1 MPLKISI
8 SGIRGT
14 VPDSLTPEICLSFA
28 KAFGTYLQ
36 GKKVIVGTDSRSSS
50 EYLKGIVFS
59 GLLSCGCD
67 VVDLGICP
75 TPTVGLMVR
84 ALKAQGGVVIT
95 ASHNPLPWNG
105 IKFMREDGIFLNEH
119 QAKKLIKI
127 YENKHFL
134 NARSGKVAFFANA
147 LEFHLHRI
155 SKAVDVPLI
164 RSRKFKI
171 AVDASNGA
179 GSYALPKLI
188 EKLGGKVYPINCD
201 PKLPFP
207 HPPEPI
213 PENIVDLQKLV
224 KEKKTD
230 LGFALDSDADRLAI
244 ISEEGKAIGEELT
257 LALCLEF
264 ILRKH
269 PYLSRKK
276 KIVVTN
282 LSSSQV
288 LEDIAKAHHA
298 PLIRTKVGEVHVA
311 EELKSLKGLIGG
323 EGNGGVIYPKIG
335 YNRDS
340 LTAAAL
346 ILNYLASS
354 RQKISELLAQ
364 FPSYHMIKTKIEC
377 HSFDQAQEIIE
388 KVKRAFRNKDL
399 ILTEGIKVVLPNA
412 WIHVRPSNTEP
423 IVRIIAEAPEKK
435 EAQNLIDQVFEAL
448 R

>member
-14 VPDSLTPEICLSFA
+14 VPDSLTPEICLNFA

-36 GKKVIVGTDSRSSS
+36 GKKVVVGTDSRSSS

-75 TPTVGLMVR
+75 TPTVGLMAR

-105 IKFMREDGIFLNEH
+105 LKFMREDGIFLSES

-127 YENKHFL
+127 YESKNFL
-134 NARSGKVAFFANA
+134 LAQPGKVSFFPTA
-147 LEFHLHRI
+147 LDFHLHRI
-155 SKAVDVPLI
+155 LKAVNPSLI
-164 RSRKFKI
+164 RSRKFKV

-188 EKLGGKVYPINCD
+188 EKLGGKVYPINCN

-213 PENIVDLQKLV
+213 PENIVDLQSLV
-224 KEKKTD
+224 REKKAD

-244 ISEEGKAIGEELT
+244 ISEEGRPIGEELT
-257 LALCLEF
+257 LALCLDF
-264 ILRKH
+264 VLRKY
-269 PYLSRKK
+269 PYLSPKK

-288 LEDIAKAHHA
+288 LNDIAKAHGA
-298 PLIRTKVGEVHVA
+298 PLIRTKIGEVHVA
-311 EELKSLKGLIGG
+311 EELKSLKGIIGG
-323 EGNGGVIYPKIG
+323 EGNGGVIYPKVG

-354 RQKISELLAQ
+354 RKTISELVTQ

-377 HSFDQAQEIIE
+377 HSYDQAQELIE
-388 KVKRAFRNKDL
+388 KVKRAFRGKDL
-399 ILTEGIKVVLPNA
+399 ILTEGVKVVLPEA
-412 WIHVRPSNTEP
+412 WVHVRASNTEP
-423 IVRIIAEAPEKK
+423 IVRIIAEAK
-435 EAQNLIDQVFEAL
+435 ETAQAQKLIDQVFEAL